1 MALRVLAA
9 FLSCFFSVLFLTAF
23 GFLMLEIAK
32 AVVAKDGPVL
42 EAQCDSPDFSNCLG
56 TNLASR
62 GNGLISSNFDELFD
76 VKTATFFS
84 ISGVVGTV
92 RGYCAVELF
101 TDFCTFCRHLEPRT
115 CSESLRFMT
124 DAKATGSWLIGHKG
138 FKWLKSAKNNSSK
151 VISRIF
157 KIWFQQICIISVS
170 GDRKWR
176 WFHEFLIFDF
186 GRIA

>member
-1 MALRVLAA
+1 MSINAAKIALRVLAA

-32 AVVAKDGPVL
+32 AVVANEGVL

-101 TDFCTFCRHLEPRT
+101 TDFCRFCRHFEPRT

-124 DAKATGSWLIGHKG
+124 DAKATGSWLVRPPAPMP
-138 FKWLKSAKNNSSK
+138 AKLPQEPAAADGSC
-151 VISRIF
+151 
-157 KIWFQQICIISVS
+157 CIDVEYAAA
-170 GDRKWR
+170 
-176 WFHEFLIFDF
+176 F
-186 GRIA
+186 

>member
-1 MALRVLAA
+1 MSINAAKIALRVLAA

-84 ISGVVGTV
+84 MSGVVGTV
-92 RGYCAVELF
+92 RGYCAEFPELF
-101 TDFCTFCRHLEPRT
+101 TDF
-115 CSESLRFMT
+115 
-124 DAKATGSWLIGHKG
+124 
-138 FKWLKSAKNNSSK
+138 
-151 VISRIF
+151 
-157 KIWFQQICIISVS
+157 
-170 GDRKWR
+170 
-176 WFHEFLIFDF
+176 
-186 GRIA
+186 